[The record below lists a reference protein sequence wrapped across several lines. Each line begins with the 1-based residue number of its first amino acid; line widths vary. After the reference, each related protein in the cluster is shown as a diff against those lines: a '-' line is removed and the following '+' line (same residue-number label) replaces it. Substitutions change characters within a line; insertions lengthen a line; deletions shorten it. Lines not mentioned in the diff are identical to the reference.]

1 MHGGP
6 LGRFKVTGR
15 DAKNGLYI
23 PRVFHADLNMRPFEE
38 AGRLINGSA
47 FHEDTSNGFKWPLFV
62 TIIDK
67 VNVIDYRAVQSAQYE
82 VRAAFFL
89 RHMPVADCHVVLHGG

>member
-1 MHGGP
+1 MHGWR

-38 AGRLINGSA
+38 DGRLINGSA
-47 FHEDTSNGFKWPLFV
+47 FQEDTSNGFKWPLLIP
-62 TIIDK
+62 IIDK
-67 VNVIDYRAVQSAQYE
+67 VNVIDYRAIQSAQ
-82 VRAAFFL
+82 
-89 RHMPVADCHVVLHGG
+89 

>member
-47 FHEDTSNGFKWPLFV
+47 FQEDTSNGFKWPLFV
-62 TIIDK
+62 TIINIVD
-67 VNVIDYRAVQSAQYE
+67 VIDYRAVQAAQ
-82 VRAAFFL
+82 
-89 RHMPVADCHVVLHGG
+89 